1 MKRSL
6 FVISIG
12 LLFSCNST
20 IQKDNSSQSSDFKH
34 EWEVE
39 EVENTVIFK
48 STKQAPIPF
57 SYTGEPQAIM
67 IVAALKLD
75 AKSEKKLKQIVEKE
89 IIEIRKDVRIV
100 DYLEEDYSAKDNI
113 VSYFDKF
120 QNTKIAVIKYRTNG
134 EIQGE
139 EAGARSVRQI
149 LFIVND
155 KLYISTLMVLYAEYQ
170 DDMRSDQMNFIK
182 TIIDKSKK

>member
-1 MKRSL
+1 MKRTL
-6 FVISIG
+6 FVILIG

-20 IQKDNSSQSSDFKH
+20 AQKDNSSQGSDFKH
-34 EWEVE
+34 DWEVE
-39 EVENTVIFK
+39 EVENAVMFK

-67 IVAALKLD
+67 IVSAFKLD
-75 AKSEKKLKQIVEKE
+75 AKSEKKLKKVVKNE
-89 IIEIRKDVRIV
+89 IIKIRKDLRIV

-134 EIQGE
+134 EMQGE
-139 EAGARSVRQI
+139 EVEIRSVRHI

-170 DDMRSDQMNFIK
+170 DDMRSDQMTFIK
-182 TIIDKSKK
+182 AIIDKSKK